1 MHVKCICLAATSAW
15 LHGGASAVDMVVAD
29 SVSWRLILCCGG
41 LWRHGHHATMHA
53 AAMDVMLCAYELAQD
68 KSKDGFFR

>member
-1 MHVKCICLAATSAW
+1 
-15 LHGGASAVDMVVAD
+15 MVVAD

-53 AAMDVMLCAYELAQD
+53 AAMDVLLCAYELAQD